1 MKPLMKLLLLVHFIQ
16 MYNNIRE
23 RHYLRR
29 RAIVEPRLSA
39 WQHLLSYADEGSFL
53 DVTGFNFASFR
64 SLVTI
69 VFDDELGDEL
79 QGRRKRGRPR
89 SLDYSGRVGLVVFF
103 LGSTLMTKHLCLI
116 FGIVPSVANE
126 EIHEMLERLVLKLKR
141 NHHARV
147 KFPDVNECRHLAELV
162 RRREPLVPD
171 VIGFTDGLKCT
182 VQCGSDAAQ
191 QDLDYCGYGQDTFC
205 NNIFLFGSD
214 GKIKYGSVNNPGSWH
229 DSPCSTTLRAKCI
242 EKIKG
247 TFKVCVDQGFKR
259 GGDMWDIF
267 VGPMSAS
274 QWSKIN
280 PILKPYIRR
289 EMEIYISLRQAS
301 EWGMRALQ
309 GTFARLKTRLTSNRE
324 LRKTII
330 TSIVLLHNY
339 RTEFVGLNQIA
350 TVFNRHYEGSINL
363 DGYDRIGRYFDRF
376 NN

>member
-1 MKPLMKLLLLVHFIQ
+1 

-23 RHYLRR
+23 RHYLTR
-29 RAIVEPRLSA
+29 RAIVAPRLSA

-69 VFDDELGDEL
+69 VFDDELSDEL

-126 EIHEMLERLVLKLKR
+126 EIHEMLERLVPKLKG

-242 EKIKG
+242 EKMIMLIIIMIIMIIMIMLIVIMSDDVRFTKPTG
-247 TFKVCVDQGFKR
+247 RPPYAFRVF
-259 GGDMWDIF
+259 DM
-267 VGPMSAS
+267 
-274 QWSKIN
+274 IN
-280 PILKPYIRR
+280 SILV
-289 EMEIYISLRQAS
+289 
-301 EWGMRALQ
+301 
-309 GTFARLKTRLTSNRE
+309 
-324 LRKTII
+324 
-330 TSIVLLHNY
+330 IVLVVNDVLQLNSDLKF
-339 RTEFVGLNQIA
+339 EF
-350 TVFNRHYEGSINL
+350 
-363 DGYDRIGRYFDRF
+363 
-376 NN
+376 